1 LETLETREPI
11 LVIEDS
17 EDIASFLTETILRPA
32 GYKPL
37 LAPSGQE
44 GLHLALEQR
53 PALIMLDLNLSEM
66 TGMEVIQGLRET
78 VPSIPI
84 TLLILSGSEEL
95 AVDAFRLGVRNYVM
109 KPPRPQEVLKAIDDG
124 LREARLRRE
133 KELLTEELIRAN
145 SQLERRVR
153 ELTMLYSITQ
163 ATTNIM
169 DLETLLSRVVEA
181 AVFLTNADEGMLFLI
196 DPESDELYL
205 RAAKGV
211 ADKRASMLLMP
222 ARDSLIGQVVRSGE
236 PLRIASSDPRLD
248 LTVKTGYM
256 VNALL
261 YVPLKFV
268 GKTKGVLAVSNRISD
283 RAFTRTD
290 QSRLDLLADHT
301 VMALEIARLYDA
313 TRDRMSDS
321 VERSV
326 AELSEYAYG
335 SLKSFA
341 ADTYALKAGVQRGLI
356 ECSDETLSRLLD
368 SMERQIEQMASVTE
382 ILQRIVARQVSD
394 EEREDLQ
401 RKLRRLKARHAL
413 Q

>member
-268 GKTKGVLAVSNRISD
+268 GETKGVLAVSNRISD
-283 RAFTRTD
+283 RAFSRTD
-290 QSRLDLLADHT
+290 QSRMDLLADHT

-382 ILQRIVARQVSD
+382 ILQRIVAPQVSD